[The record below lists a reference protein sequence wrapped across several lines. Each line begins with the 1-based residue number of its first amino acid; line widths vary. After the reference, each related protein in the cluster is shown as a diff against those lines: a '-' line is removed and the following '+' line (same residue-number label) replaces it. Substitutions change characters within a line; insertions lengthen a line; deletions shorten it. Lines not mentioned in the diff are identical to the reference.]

1 MKYKKINK
9 HDIEFLKLATINT
22 LVNSKITLSKKD
34 IKLLISYLNRLGLQV
49 FPITL
54 IDIILL
60 KSMLFLTYV
69 KN

>member
-34 IKLLISYLNRLGLQV
+34 IKLLIKYLNRLGLYV
-49 FPITL
+49 FPI
-54 IDIILL
+54 IDILQIYSNLWY
-60 KSMLFLTYV
+60 F
-69 KN
+69 